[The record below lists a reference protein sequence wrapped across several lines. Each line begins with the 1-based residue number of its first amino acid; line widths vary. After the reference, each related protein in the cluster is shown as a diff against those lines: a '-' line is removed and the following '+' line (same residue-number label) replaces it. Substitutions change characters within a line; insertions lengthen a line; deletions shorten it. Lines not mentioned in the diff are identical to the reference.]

1 MRRTD
6 MKAALLAAAVLF
18 LAAVT
23 ATGSL
28 APISG
33 TCVAVY
39 DGTAPAGMTK
49 YRVHIEWDTYD
60 MGGHGMDYVT
70 LSFDLVG
77 CPCVCDGDVLTADEP
92 AGFGLGEGDCLV
104 FYVCEYLCSGMPE
117 VPGSGATLKLV
128 DTETSCVPGSV
139 GMAEFVFFSRLEP
152 GPEGVH
158 DDVLALKAGPN
169 TGEGK
174 IEGVLPSC
182 TCETP
187 AEHSTWG
194 VVKAIYR

>member
-6 MKAALLAAAVLF
+6 NRVALVAAAALLLAVS
-18 LAAVT
+18 AT
-23 ATGSL
+23 AGL

-39 DGTAPAGMTK
+39 DGSAPAGMTK
-49 YRVHIEWDTYD
+49 YRVHVEWDTYD

-70 LSFDLVG
+70 LSFELVG
-77 CPCVCDGDVLTADEP
+77 CPCVCDADVLTANEP
-92 AGFGLGEGDCLV
+92 AGFGTGDEECLV

-117 VPGSGATLKLV
+117 VPGSGATLKLL
-128 DTETSCVPGSV
+128 DTETGCVPGSV
-139 GMAEFVFFSRLEP
+139 GMAQFEFFSRLEP
-152 GPEGVH
+152 GPEGVYE
-158 DDVLALKAGPN
+158 DALALKAGPN
-169 TGEGK
+169 TGDGT
-174 IEGVLPSC
+174 IVGVLPSC
-182 TCETP
+182 TCQTP